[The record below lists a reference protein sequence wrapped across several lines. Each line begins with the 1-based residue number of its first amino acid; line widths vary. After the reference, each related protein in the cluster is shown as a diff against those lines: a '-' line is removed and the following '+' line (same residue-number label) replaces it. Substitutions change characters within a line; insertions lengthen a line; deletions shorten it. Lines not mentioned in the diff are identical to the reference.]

1 MWRTTSG
8 NLRLG
13 PMFLEDVAT
22 NIALV
27 GAPNPQAP
35 ELTPRDLTTEEGV
48 AWLSNRANQS
58 YLVNPLLVS
67 VRGTIQEV
75 MGNEKNKAATGQ
87 LSGKTE
93 PLPKIFAPKALY
105 DAGFGVDRRLQL
117 LSDYAQESDYVSLRT
132 SVRNAIS
139 YLPIPEEAKTYTGVM
154 TYYLNWQLQ
163 LRDVKDIQ

>member
-1 MWRTTSG
+1 MRKTRLLQDNSLARP
-8 NLRLG
+8 NLCLR
-13 PMFLEDVAT
+13 F
-22 NIALV
+22 
-27 GAPNPQAP
+27 
-35 ELTPRDLTTEEGV
+35 
-48 AWLSNRANQS
+48 
-58 YLVNPLLVS
+58 
-67 VRGTIQEV
+67 
-75 MGNEKNKAATGQ
+75 
-87 LSGKTE
+87 
-93 PLPKIFAPKALY
+93 FAPKALY